1 MVHLCVNAT
10 EVWIVKGNTTMK
22 AGERYMA
29 YDGRRWSAHPP
40 RGGRWSVELSTV

>member
-10 EVWIVKGNTTMK
+10 EVWIVKGSTTTR

-29 YDGRRWSAHPP
+29 YDRRRWSAHPP